1 MPAITATERR
11 TTMQLENALRTEI
24 EFWRDMIETRPA
36 GTAGETVTE
45 MFRAKSLAEEKLDLL
60 LQDEPPVLN

>member
-1 MPAITATERR
+1 
-11 TTMQLENALRTEI
+11 MQLENALRTEI

-36 GTAGETVTE
+36 GTPGETVEE

-60 LQDEPPVLN
+60 LVDEVRVLN